1 MNTTSK
7 MRGIDIVR
15 DMLLGGSLLCLA
27 AGGPLWAQGGPQ
39 PSGGD
44 NAARAGVGNPLTN
57 HAQGI
62 PEGEPG
68 DTQPIPQD
76 EADDMQKA
84 YKDYTDKKFS
94 AALPRLL
101 AIAKKSP
108 KVIEAH
114 EMLADIY
121 LRQNQV
127 PQAIPELETVVRLKP
142 KDASFKSNLG
152 VAYLQSGDSVKA
164 AAVFQT
170 LATQYPASAD
180 YAYKYAIALEKG
192 GQHAAAAAAFE
203 KAAALE
209 PKNGQ
214 LPLDAGL
221 LYHQVGNDA
230 KAVPLLKAALA
241 LAPSAG
247 DQFNAYTALAEAATT
262 AKQSDETIRYTV
274 LASQAKPGD
283 FNTVANLGIMQQN
296 AGKKAEAEAT
306 YRQAIALKADSPKSL
321 ASVQSNLAMLLTA
334 DGKLSEAAPL
344 LVQATQNDPSS
355 VGLQDNLGAVYE
367 KMGKKPEALA
377 AYQQALA
384 LNPNNGIAKEGTAR
398 LSKP

>member
-1 MNTTSK
+1 MNTKLTK
-7 MRGIDIVR
+7 NTLRGMIV
-15 DMLLGGSLLCLA
+15 GSGVLCLA
-27 AGGPLWAQGGPQ
+27 AGPLWAQGGPQ
-39 PSGGD
+39 ASGGD

-57 HAQGI
+57 RAQGI

-68 DTQPIPQD
+68 DAQPIPQD
-76 EADDMQKA
+76 ESDDMQKA

-101 AIAKKSP
+101 AIEKKSP
-108 KVIEAH
+108 KVVEAH

-164 AAVFQT
+164 AGIFQT
-170 LATQYPASAD
+170 LATQYPVSAD
-180 YAYKYAIALEKG
+180 YSYKYAIALEKG

-203 KAAALE
+203 KAAPLD

-221 LYHQVGNDA
+221 LYHQVGSDA
-230 KAVPLLKAALA
+230 KAVPLLKSALTM
-241 LAPSAG
+241 APSAG
-247 DQFNAYTALAEAATT
+247 DKFNAYTALAEAAAT
-262 AKQSDETIRYTV
+262 AKQSDDAIQYTV
-274 LASQAKPGD
+274 LASQAKPSD

-296 AGKKAEAEAT
+296 AGKKADAEAT
-306 YRQAIALKADSPKSL
+306 YRQAIALKTNDTKSL
-321 ASVQSNLAMLLTA
+321 ASIQSNLAMLLTA
-334 DGKLSEAAPL
+334 DGKVGEAVPL

-355 VGLQDNLGAVYE
+355 VSLQDNLGAAYE
-367 KMGKKPEALA
+367 KQGKKPEALA
-377 AYQQALA
+377 AYKQALA
-384 LNPNNGIAKEGTAR
+384 LNPNSGIAKDGAAR